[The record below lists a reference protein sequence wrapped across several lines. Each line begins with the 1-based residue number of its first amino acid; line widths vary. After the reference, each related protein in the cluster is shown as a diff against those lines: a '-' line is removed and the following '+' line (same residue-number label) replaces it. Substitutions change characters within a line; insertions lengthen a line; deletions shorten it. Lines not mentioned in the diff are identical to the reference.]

1 MKANRPLP
9 RESGKIM
16 EDQEIDIRGILN
28 LLRRR
33 LSLILATLFVCLGIA
48 GIALFALT
56 PIYSASTLILVDTS
70 RNALI
75 DPDAQISSA
84 STENARVDSEVEI
97 LRSETVLLDVID
109 RQGLLADEEFGIRLD
124 WRDQILALLRLGDA
138 DLPQGDAAVQSV
150 LNRVKAAVS
159 VQRRGLTYVISVQ
172 ARSEEPQKAAELA
185 NTLAEAYIQD
195 QMQSKIEGVLA
206 AREVLEARLQLAR
219 ENIGRS
225 EEQFDSFINENID
238 QLAAEPGSS
247 VAALRDDLQS
257 ISGSRERLQALS
269 QTLSEATASR
279 DWSSLVAQLESDALA
294 ELDAQRQAL
303 ATNLSDA
310 VADSPAV
317 INLREELA
325 LVEAA
330 MAERA
335 SQELTDLRSQVAEL
349 DDRASGLRQQIRSD
363 VLSSNLPVD
372 VLTQLYE
379 FQQSA
384 DLARTQYQ
392 SLLARSGDL
401 QVQSELQIADS
412 RIVSRALPP
421 ASPAFPNT
429 QLILLMAGFAGL
441 GLGIGLAFVYE
452 NFVGGFTSESQLSLV
467 TRLPVIGDIPLQ
479 RLNADAQSAAETLI
493 TAPLS
498 QFSEAIRR
506 ARAIVDQ
513 HLRRAKSPD
522 AGLLTLKGA
531 DGNGV
536 VVMVSS
542 SVPDEGKTTVALSL
556 ARVYAQSGKKTLILD
571 CDLRRPAI
579 HKNLGIES
587 EFGLFEYLAGRTEG
601 ESLSSI
607 ILRDED
613 TGLSVVVGSKRSE
626 IPTDQLIASNA
637 FARLIAAA
645 VKNFEVVILDT
656 PPVLPVVDGLYLS
669 QYADAVVFVVR
680 WSSTAQAEVR
690 NALSRLEQAKNPEAP
705 MLAILNQQ
713 VRSQSR
719 YGKNYNGYYDG

>member
-1 MKANRPLP
+1 
-9 RESGKIM
+9 M
-16 EDQEIDIRGILN
+16 EDQEIDIRGIVN

-33 LSLILATLFVCLGIA
+33 LRLILATLVVCLGIA

-56 PIYSASTLILVDTS
+56 PIYSASALVLVDTS

-75 DPDAQISSA
+75 DPDAQVSSA
-84 STENARVDSEVEI
+84 SSENARVDSEVEI
-97 LRSETVLLDVID
+97 LRSDTVLLDVID
-109 RQGLLADEEFGIRLD
+109 RLGLLSDEEFGVRLD
-124 WRDQILALLRLGDA
+124 WRDQALAFLRLADA
-138 DLPQGDAAVQSV
+138 DLPQGDAALQSV
-150 LNRVKAAVS
+150 LGRVKSAVS
-159 VQRRGLTYVISVQ
+159 VQRRGLTYLISVQ
-172 ARSEEPQKAAELA
+172 ARSEQPRKAAELA
-185 NTLAEAYIQD
+185 NSLAQAYIED
-195 QMQSKIEGVLA
+195 QMRSKIEGVLA

-225 EEQFDSFINENID
+225 EQQLDSLITENID

-247 VAALRDDLQS
+247 IADLRDDLAS
-257 ISGSRERLQALS
+257 ITGSQEQLQDLS
-269 QTLSEATASR
+269 QSVSQAAASR
-279 DWSSLVAQLESDALA
+279 DWSTLVAQLQSDALA
-294 ELDAQRQAL
+294 ELEAQRQAL
-303 ATNLSDA
+303 TTSLSDA
-310 VADSPAV
+310 GSTSAAA

-325 LVEAA
+325 AVEAA
-330 MAERA
+330 MAARA
-335 SQELTDLRSQVAEL
+335 DRALTDLRAQVAEL
-349 DDRASGLRQQIRSD
+349 DDQASGLRQQIRSD
-363 VLSSNLPVD
+363 VLSSDLPVE

-421 ASPAFPNT
+421 ARPAFPNAPV
-429 QLILLMAGFAGL
+429 ILLMAGFVGL
-441 GLGIGLAFVYE
+441 GLGVALAFVYE

-479 RLNADAQSAAETLI
+479 RVNPDAQSAAQTLI

-506 ARAIVDQ
+506 ARAVVDQ
-513 HLRRAKSPD
+513 HLRRVRGSD
-522 AGLLTLKGA
+522 AAPITLKGP
-531 DGNGV
+531 DGDGM

-556 ARVYAQSGKKTLILD
+556 ARAYAQSGTKTLIID

-579 HKNLGIES
+579 HQNLGIES

-607 ILRDED
+607 ILCDEE
-613 TGLSVVVGSKRSE
+613 TGLSVVVGSRRSD
-626 IPTDQLIASNA
+626 IPTDQLIAGNA

-680 WSSTAQAEVR
+680 WASTAQAEVR
-690 NALSRLEQAKNPEAP
+690 NALNRLEQAKNPKAP

-719 YGKNYNGYYDG
+719 YGKSYDGYYDG